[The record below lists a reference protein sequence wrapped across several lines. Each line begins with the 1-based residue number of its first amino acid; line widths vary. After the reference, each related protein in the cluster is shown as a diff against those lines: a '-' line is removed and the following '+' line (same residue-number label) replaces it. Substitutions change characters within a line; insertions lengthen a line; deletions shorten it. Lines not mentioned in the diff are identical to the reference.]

1 MNSKT
6 IKISLKEKTLYLHND
21 FIIIINLVD
30 GEFNIWSNINF
41 KKKNIVK
48 QLKCFQKQKHYH
60 VRLEQFNI

>member
-30 GEFNIWSNINF
+30 GEFNIWSNINL
-41 KKKNIVK
+41 KKKHSETIK
-48 QLKCFQKQKHYH
+48 MLSKAKTLSCQL
-60 VRLEQFNI
+60 RAI